1 MRLNTFF
8 PESQEPV
15 DEVAMNPTAYAQ
27 SIEQGQSLGVKV
39 GFEFEVCVPAAVFRT
54 GPEAKTHKMVDEL
67 LDDSG
72 IISDMDLSPDNLA
85 TFDRWFTPKAGKSRY
100 TTFTAA
106 YTAVLE
112 KRTEQ
117 AKELFY
123 KIPEDVRVRFVPGAK
138 RRVDDRW
145 RDNNPMK
152 PLLFARILAHEIHFG
167 LNRIPRALAGTIS
180 VLADLPFDVEDVFRE
195 MFNRDGYQVVQKMS
209 KYFDYDP
216 EEVHNEYGLDDHVY
230 DDDDDYDYED
240 YPGYD
245 KASKAIEPVLKA
257 TMGSK
262 VKIFSDRHEDTKKL
276 DRWYIEPDGSL
287 SPNEQDDACVE
298 IVGPPEAPNKALD
311 SLKKFFGM
319 AQQMKFYTN
328 KSTGLHINVSIPQ
341 DIDVLKL
348 AVFTGDQYVL
358 QQYGRLEN
366 NYSRSVMR
374 GIGKQDN
381 QRQLARAL
389 PQTQSGRG
397 KNVFGDKKISSELK
411 LQFIQKIAKDISNSH
426 VASISSENSKY
437 ISFRHTGGDY
447 LTDYQGIVD
456 VVGRFVRAMIIAADP
471 AAYRNEY
478 LAAVAKLVAPAVS
491 AQHPSIDKDIAQ
503 VQQEGLAEAVVYLL
517 RDAPRVSFKNVLAKA
532 QIASAP
538 NSSSNLSVVGPI
550 EPSSEEAKQAFIT
563 AATSASDRR
572 GSLSNRFKDQ
582 PVTEFARVVL
592 KSTNLTASNY
602 YKQIASRGM
611 TSTYNGYFIVK
622 TEMLPPTDPHVQQVI
637 LQMRKERFK
646 K

>member
-8 PESQEPV
+8 PESREPV

-27 SIEQGQSLGVKV
+27 SIEQGQSQGVKV
-39 GFEFEVCVPAAVFRT
+39 GFEFEVCVPAASFRTET
-54 GPEAKTHKMVDEL
+54 GPEATTHKMVDEL
-67 LDDSG
+67 LDETQDLADMSLWPENLEKFDS
-72 IISDMDLSPDNLA
+72 L
-85 TFDRWFTPKAGKSRY
+85 FTPKPDKSQY
-100 TTFTAA
+100 PTFTAA
-106 YTAVLE
+106 FTALLA

-117 AKELFY
+117 AKDLFY
-123 KIPEDVRVRFVPGAK
+123 QIPEAVRVRFVPGAK
-138 RRVDDRW
+138 SRTDHHYNTRELL
-145 RDNNPMK
+145 K
-152 PLLFARILAHEIHFG
+152 PVLFARVLSNDIRYS
-167 LNRIPRALAGTIS
+167 LNRIPKELRAILDQMS
-180 VLADLPFDVEDVFRE
+180 NLPFDAEDVFQE
-195 MFNRDGYQVVQKMS
+195 MFNQVGYRVVQKMS

-216 EEVHNEYGLDDHVY
+216 EEVHNEYGLDDYNH
-230 DDDDDYDYED
+230 DDEDYED

-287 SPNEQDDACVE
+287 SPNEQEDACVE

-366 NYSRSVMR
+366 NYSRSVTR
-374 GIGKQDN
+374 DIGKQDN

-456 VVGRFVRAMIIAADP
+456 VVGRFVRAMVIAADP
-471 AAYRNEY
+471 TAYRNEY
-478 LAAVAKLVAPAVS
+478 LAAVAKLVAPAVA
-491 AQHPSIDKDIAQ
+491 AQHSTIDKDIAQ
-503 VQQEGLAEAVVYLL
+503 IQQEGLAEAVVYLL
-517 RDAPRVSFKNVLAKA
+517 RDAPRISFKNVLAKA

-550 EPSSEEAKQAFIT
+550 QPSSEEAKQAFI
-563 AATSASDRR
+563 AAAEAERDH
-572 GSLSNRFKDQ
+572 
-582 PVTEFARVVL
+582 PVTEFAKVVL

-602 YKQIASRGM
+602 YKQIAGRGM

-637 LQMRKERFK
+637 LQLRKDRFK

>member
-1 MRLNTFF
+1 
-8 PESQEPV
+8 
-15 DEVAMNPTAYAQ
+15 
-27 SIEQGQSLGVKV
+27 
-39 GFEFEVCVPAAVFRT
+39 
-54 GPEAKTHKMVDEL
+54 
-67 LDDSG
+67 
-72 IISDMDLSPDNLA
+72 
-85 TFDRWFTPKAGKSRY
+85 
-100 TTFTAA
+100 
-106 YTAVLE
+106 
-112 KRTEQ
+112 
-117 AKELFY
+117 
-123 KIPEDVRVRFVPGAK
+123 
-138 RRVDDRW
+138 
-145 RDNNPMK
+145 
-152 PLLFARILAHEIHFG
+152 
-167 LNRIPRALAGTIS
+167 
-180 VLADLPFDVEDVFRE
+180 
-195 MFNRDGYQVVQKMS
+195 
-209 KYFDYDP
+209 
-216 EEVHNEYGLDDHVY
+216 
-230 DDDDDYDYED
+230 
-240 YPGYD
+240 
-245 KASKAIEPVLKA
+245 
-257 TMGSK
+257 
-262 VKIFSDRHEDTKKL
+262 
-276 DRWYIEPDGSL
+276 
-287 SPNEQDDACVE
+287 VE

-319 AQQMKFYTN
+319 AQQLKFYTN
-328 KSTGLHINVSIPQ
+328 PSTGLHINVSIPE
-341 DIDVLKL
+341 DVDVLKL

-366 NYSRSVMR
+366 NYSRSVTR
-374 GIGKQDN
+374 DIGKRDN

-456 VVGRFVRAMIIAADP
+456 VVGRFVRAMVIAADP

-478 LAAVAKLVAPAVS
+478 LAAVAKLVAPAVA

-503 VQQEGLAEAVVYLL
+503 VQQEGLAQAVVYLL
-517 RDAPRVSFKNVLAKA
+517 RDAPRISFKNVLAKA

-538 NSSSNLSVVGPI
+538 NSSSNLSVVGLI

-563 AATSASDRR
+563 AATSGSDRR

-582 PVTEFARVVL
+582 PVTEFAKVVL

-602 YKQIASRGM
+602 YKQIAGRGM

>member
-27 SIEQGQSLGVKV
+27 SIEQGQSQGVRV
-39 GFEFEVCVPAAVFRT
+39 GFEFEVCVPAAVFRTET

-72 IISDMDLSPDNLA
+72 IISDMVISPDNLA

-123 KIPEDVRVRFVPGAK
+123 KIPEAVRVRFVPGAK
-138 RRVDDRW
+138 RRVDDLR
-145 RDNNPMK
+145 RDNNPMT

-167 LNRIPRALAGTIS
+167 LNHIPRALAGTIS

-195 MFNRDGYQVVQKMS
+195 MFNQDGDRVVQKMS

-216 EEVHNEYGLDDHVY
+216 EEVHNDYGLDDYVH
-230 DDDDDYDYED
+230 DDDYED
-240 YPGYD
+240 YPGYT
-245 KASKAIEPVLKA
+245 KASRAIEPVLKA

-262 VKIFSDRHEDTKKL
+262 VKIFSDHHEDTKKL

-287 SPNEQDDACVE
+287 SPNEQEDACVE

-328 KSTGLHINVSIPQ
+328 ESTGLHINVSIPQ
-341 DIDVLKL
+341 DVDVLKL

-366 NYSRSVMR
+366 HYSRSVTR
-374 GIGKQDN
+374 DISKWDN

-397 KNVFGDKKISSELK
+397 KNVFGYKKISSELK

-426 VASISSENSKY
+426 TASISSENSKY

-447 LTDYQGIVD
+447 LTDYQGIVN
-456 VVGRFVRAMIIAADP
+456 VVGRFVRAMVIAADP
-471 AAYRNEY
+471 TAYRNEY

-491 AQHPSIDKDIAQ
+491 AQHPSIDKDIARI
-503 VQQEGLAEAVVYLL
+503 QQEGLAQAVVYLL
-517 RDAPRVSFKNVLAKA
+517 RDRPNISFKNVLT
-532 QIASAP
+532 QSGMVWTAP
-538 NSSSNLSVVGPI
+538 LSVAGPI
-550 EPSSEEAKQAFIT
+550 QPGSKEAKQAFL
-563 AATSASDRR
+563 ASTP
-572 GSLSNRFKDQ
+572 NWPARFKDH
-582 PVTEFARVVL
+582 PVTEFARVVV
-592 KSTNLTASNY
+592 KSNNLQASDY
-602 YKQIASRGM
+602 YKQQASRGSI
-611 TSTYNGYFIVK
+611 STQNGYYVVK
-622 TEMLPPTDPHVQQVI
+622 TEIMPATDPHVQQVI
-637 LQMRKERFK
+637 LQLRKERFK

>member
-1 MRLNTFF
+1 MKITELNA
-8 PESQEPV
+8 PV

-27 SIEQGQSLGVKV
+27 SIEQGQQQGVLV

-54 GPEAKTHKMVDEL
+54 ETGPEAKTHKMVDDL
-67 LDDSG
+67 LDETQDLADMSLWPENLEKFDS
-72 IISDMDLSPDNLA
+72 L
-85 TFDRWFTPKAGKSRY
+85 FTPKADKSRY
-100 TTFTAA
+100 PTFTAA
-106 YTAVLE
+106 FTALLA

-117 AKELFY
+117 AKDLFY
-123 KIPEDVRVRFVPGAK
+123 QIPEAVRARFVPGAK
-138 RRVDDRW
+138 RRVDDYYNKK
-145 RDNNPMK
+145 DLLK
-152 PLLFARILAHEIHFG
+152 PLLFARVLANGIRHG
-167 LNRIPRALAGTIS
+167 LNRVPRELQAILDQMS
-180 VLADLPFDVEDVFRE
+180 DLPFDAEDVFQE
-195 MFNRDGYQVVQKMS
+195 MFNQDGYRVVQKMS

-216 EEVHNEYGLDDHVY
+216 EEVHNEYGLDDYIH
-230 DDDDDYDYED
+230 DDEDYED
-240 YPGYD
+240 YPGYG

-287 SPNEQDDACVE
+287 SPNEQEDACVE

-328 KSTGLHINVSIPQ
+328 KSTGLHLNVSIPQ

-366 NYSRSVMR
+366 NYSRSVTR
-374 GIGKQDN
+374 DISKQDN

-397 KNVFGDKKISSELK
+397 KNVFGNEKISSELY
-411 LQFIQKIAKDISNSH
+411 LELIQKIAKDISNSH
-426 VASISSENSKY
+426 VASISSENKKY

-447 LTDYQGIVD
+447 LTDYQGIVN
-456 VVGRFVRAMIIAADP
+456 VVGRFVRAMVIAADP
-471 AAYRNEY
+471 TAYRNEY
-478 LAAVAKLVAPAVS
+478 LAAVAKLAAPAAAARPPS
-491 AQHPSIDKDIAQ
+491 AEKDIARI
-503 VQQEGLAEAVVYLL
+503 QQEGLAQAVVYLL
-517 RDAPRVSFKNVLAKA
+517 RDRPNISFKNVLAKA

-550 EPSSEEAKQAFIT
+550 QPSSEEAKQAFI
-563 AATSASDRR
+563 ASAEAVSRHH
-572 GSLSNRFKDQ
+572 
-582 PVTEFARVVL
+582 PVTEFAKVVL

-602 YKQIASRGM
+602 YKQISSRGM

>member
-27 SIEQGQSLGVKV
+27 SIEQGQSLGVQV
-39 GFEFEVCVPAAVFRT
+39 GFEFEVCVPAAVFRTET

-167 LNRIPRALAGTIS
+167 LNRIPGALAGTIS

-195 MFNRDGYQVVQKMS
+195 MFNRDGYQVVQKIS

-216 EEVHNEYGLDDHVY
+216 EEVHNEYGLDDHIY
-230 DDDDDYDYED
+230 DDDDYEDYED
-240 YPGYD
+240 YPGYT

-257 TMGSK
+257 AMGSK

-287 SPNEQDDACVE
+287 SPNEQEDACVE
-298 IVGPPEAPNKALD
+298 IVGPPEAPNRALD

-328 KSTGLHINVSIPQ
+328 ESTGLHINVSIPQ
-341 DIDVLKL
+341 DVDVLKL

-366 NYSRSVMR
+366 NYSRSVTR
-374 GIGKQDN
+374 DIGKQDN

-447 LTDYQGIVD
+447 LTDYQGIVN
-456 VVGRFVRAMIIAADP
+456 VVGRFVRAMVIAADP
-471 AAYRNEY
+471 TAYRNEY
-478 LAAVAKLVAPAVS
+478 LAAVAKLVAPAVAAQSPS
-491 AQHPSIDKDIAQ
+491 AEKDIARI
-503 VQQEGLAEAVVYLL
+503 QQEGLAQAVVYLL
-517 RDAPRVSFKNVLAKA
+517 RDRPNISFKKVLT
-532 QIASAP
+532 QSGMVWTAP
-538 NSSSNLSVVGPI
+538 LSVAGPI
-550 EPSSEEAKQAFIT
+550 QPGSEEAKQAFMG
-563 AATSASDRR
+563 SAPGD
-572 GSLSNRFKDQ
+572 RFKDH
-582 PVTEFARVVL
+582 PVSEFARVVV
-592 KSTNLTASNY
+592 KSNNLQASDY
-602 YKQIASRGM
+602 YKQQASRGRI
-611 TSTYNGYFIVK
+611 STQNGYYVVK
-622 TEMLPPTDPHVQQVI
+622 IEMLSPTDPHVQQVI
-637 LQMRKERFK
+637 LQLRKDRFK